1 MICYRLHCSSGH
13 EFEGWFPDGE
23 SFDRQCQGGLVTCPQ
38 CGASDVEKSLMA
50 PALARRSVSDDRPS
64 APPELTVTQVD
75 QIRMALRTLRRAV
88 ETQCDDVGD
97 RFAEEALRRH
107 DERNNGDR
115 QSGRGI
121 YGTMSDSERERLE
134 DEGVDFSPIPWI
146 DHSDS

>member
-1 MICYRLHCSSGH
+1 MICYRLHCSLGH
-13 EFEGWFPDGE
+13 EFEGWFPDGK
-23 SFDRQCQGGLVTCPQ
+23 SFDRQRQDELVTCPQ
-38 CGASDVEKSLMA
+38 CGVSDVEKSLMA
-50 PALARRSVSDDRPS
+50 PALARRTASADRHSPR
-64 APPELTVTQVD
+64 PELAVTQAD
-75 QIRMALRTLRRAV
+75 QVRMALLKLRQAV
-88 ETQCDDVGD
+88 EAHCDDVGD

-107 DERNNGDR
+107 DESDNGDR